1 MKTANRKNLPDFFD
15 FGPYKFD
22 TRDHL
27 LFKQGK
33 EIHLTPKVA
42 EILLALLTRH
52 GHVVEKEELMH
63 EVWANTIVEENNLTR
78 NISTLR
84 KTLNAESE
92 EDEYIET
99 IPRRGYRFVAE
110 VREVNESLPPV
121 EHAEPVSNFPG
132 TEVEPVHQTSP
143 DTISVTSQPGISAPV
158 IEKKA
163 QESVGQENAK
173 AKPMSAFNFVR
184 PRRLFYV
191 LLLVIIATLIPWQI
205 RSFYCSSKSP
215 EQDVAAEVFSR
226 LRLDRHPAK
235 GIPQV
240 AELSPDGKY
249 IAYAAGDEFGQQ
261 SLYLSLVNSN
271 DAKRLVPFSDTKYLG
286 LNFAPDGTHLYFT
299 RLEEH
304 QNNVLYRLGMLSDE
318 LPQKMATLGSVSP
331 VKISPNGARM
341 AFIRE
346 SAEEG
351 ITALITANLDGSAES
366 KLIERKLPEFFSLTA
381 SPSWSPDGKTL
392 ACVVGTL
399 TSGVRY
405 QVATVS
411 AETSH
416 ELRLNPYPTQWP
428 WIYQVAWLPN
438 GLDMLLLA
446 DKQPGG
452 WRDQLWLMTWPE
464 GNLKRLTND
473 LNDYSGIS
481 VAADSSS
488 LITVQS
494 TQLSDI
500 WIVPYQS
507 GERSQRITSFNEQ
520 REGLRGLDWTSDGHL
535 LFSAVNGGRD
545 HIWSMH
551 PDGSQ
556 RCEVTSH
563 ESADSNNHS
572 PHSSPD
578 GRYIVF
584 VSDRQGKMRIWR
596 ANLDGSQQLPLTE
609 GHDDFNP
616 QVSADGQ
623 WVVYS
628 SAKSGSRT
636 LWKVPLAGGAEVQ
649 VTEWFAETP
658 VASPISNLIAC
669 TRRESGMF
677 QQRNQAIIDLDSR
690 QPTLWTTIPDA
701 ATWIRWMPNGKALSY
716 QIPLNGVANLWS
728 QPLNGKPPTR
738 ITDLSFENIAS
749 YAWSRDGKRL
759 ALVRVQEIRSVVF
772 INGLK

>member
-1 MKTANRKNLPDFFD
+1 MKTANCKNLPDYFD
-15 FGPYKFD
+15 FGPYQFD

-27 LFKQGK
+27 LFKHGK

-42 EILLALLTRH
+42 EILLVLLTRH

-63 EVWANTIVEENNLTR
+63 EVWAETIVEENNLTR

-92 EDEYIET
+92 EDLYIET

-110 VREVNESLPPV
+110 VREVNESSLV
-121 EHAEPVSNFPG
+121 GEHPEPVSHFPG
-132 TEVEPVHQTSP
+132 IEVEPALQTSP
-143 DTISVTSQPGISAPV
+143 DTISVAAKSEISMPG

-163 QESVGQENAK
+163 RTPVEQENAK
-173 AKPMSAFNFVR
+173 GKPMGAFSVVR
-184 PRRLFYV
+184 RRWLFNA
-191 LLLVIIATLIPWQI
+191 LLLVLIAILLPWQI
-205 RSFYCSSKSP
+205 RSLYRPTKSS
-215 EQDVAAEVFSR
+215 EQEGGAEVFSR
-226 LRLDRHPAK
+226 LRLERHPAK
-235 GIPQV
+235 GMPQV

-249 IAYAAGDEFGQQ
+249 IAYAAADEFGQQ
-261 SLYLSLVNSN
+261 GLYLSQVNTN
-271 DAKRLVPFSDTKYLG
+271 DAKRLVPYSDTKYLG
-286 LNFAPDGTHLYFT
+286 LNFSPEGTHLYFT
-299 RLEEH
+299 RREEH
-304 QNNVLYRLGMLSDE
+304 QHNVLYRLGVLSDE

-331 VKISPNGARM
+331 VRISPNGARM

-351 ITALITANLDGSAES
+351 ITALITANMDGSAES
-366 KLIERKLPEFFSLTA
+366 KLVERKLPEFFPLTA

-399 TSGVRY
+399 ASGIRY
-405 QVATVS
+405 QVATVF

-416 ELRLNPYPTQWP
+416 EMKLNPHPTQWP
-428 WIYQVAWLPN
+428 WIYQVVWLPN
-438 GLDMLLLA
+438 GREMLLLA

-473 LNDYSGIS
+473 LSDYAGIS

-488 LITVQS
+488 LVTVQS
-494 TQLSDI
+494 NQLSDI
-500 WIVPYQS
+500 WVVPYQT

-535 LFSAVNGGRD
+535 LFSSVTGGRD
-545 HIWSMH
+545 QIWSMH

-556 RCEVTSH
+556 RCDVTSH

-578 GRYIVF
+578 GRHIVF
-584 VSDRQGKMRIWR
+584 VSDRQGKTRIWR
-596 ANLDGSQQLPLTE
+596 MNLDGSQPLPLTE

-628 SAKSGSRT
+628 SAKSGNRT
-636 LWKVPLAGGAEVQ
+636 LWKVPLAGGAEIQ
-649 VTEWFAETP
+649 VTDGLAEMP
-658 VASPISNLIAC
+658 VASPTSNLIAC
-669 TRRESGMF
+669 IRREPGTF
-677 QQRNQAIIDLDSR
+677 QQRNLMIIDLDSR
-690 QPTLWTTIPDA
+690 QPARWVTIPDA

-716 QIPLNGVANLWS
+716 QMPQNGIANLWS

-738 ITDLSFENIAS
+738 ITDLSFENVAS
-749 YAWSRDGKRL
+749 YAWSRDGQRL
-759 ALVRVQEIRSVVF
+759 ALVRVQEIKSVVF